1 MYTRQHVLCKKVINI
16 YRHKIGD
23 VTLYNFHNIKTSPNV
38 PRLCGTACIVLHLV
52 ALNTAGI
59 GLAYLTGIVMVL
71 PAFRSDS

>member
-16 YRHKIGD
+16 YCHKIGD
-23 VTLYNFHNIKTSPNV
+23 VTLYSFHNIKTSPNV
-38 PRLCGTACIVLHLV
+38 PSLCGTGCIVLHLV
-52 ALNTAGI
+52 ALNTADI